1 MTIVATKERL
11 GVKKAQKQE
20 PLPTDLPGRIELVGA
35 TLYGKSWRR
44 RLAVALGV
52 SRSTLWQ
59 LHRGAGKRRRD
70 VDGELIELLDCE
82 RDAASERSLQ
92 IAALRRR
99 FMAIV
104 RSA

>member
-1 MTIVATKERL
+1 VRKSTTKP
-11 GVKKAQKQE
+11 A
-20 PLPTDLPGRIELVGA
+20 PLPAELPGRIELVGA

-44 RLAVALGV
+44 RLAHGLHI

-59 LHRGAGKRRRD
+59 LLRGAGKSGRD
-70 VDGELIELLDCE
+70 VDGDLAELLDAE